1 MAAADLRKELD
12 CSICLNVYTDPVML
26 KCGHNFCQVCI
37 DRVLDSQEAS
47 GRYSCPECREE
58 SRERP
63 ALYRNIGFRNI
74 LKNFLSTEPEQEEG
88 KVFCTH
94 CVDSPVLAV
103 KSCLLCEA
111 SLCDKHLRV
120 HSKSPEHVLCD
131 PTSSLESRKCPIHK
145 KTLEYYCHLDAACI
159 CLACRLD
166 GAHRGHQVEMLE
178 EASNKKK
185 NQLRNFEQ
193 KLTAK
198 IKDIKKR
205 AQNLQKRQRKAQE
218 KADGET
224 ERVTDLFRD
233 LRTQLDDLERRVLGD
248 ITKQAEQVSNAFD
261 DTIRQ
266 LEVEQDKLSRKKRL
280 IEELCNMTD
289 PLTVLQ
295 EPGTGDLC
303 DTEEGDNE
311 GGERLDK
318 HGGDLNVADF
328 QRTLYTGLS
337 DIMSGVKKPISI
349 QESAGILLDVNTS
362 NNHLHIS
369 DDRKT
374 ISWTP
379 VDQNHPGTAEK
390 FMHHP
395 QVLSSNSFSSGVH
408 CWEVDVRGALYWKV
422 GVCYP
427 SIASPGQVI
436 GH

>member
-1 MAAADLRKELD
+1 MASADLRKELD

-26 KCGHNFCQVCI
+26 KCGHNFCQLCI

-63 ALYRNIGFRNI
+63 ALYRNITLRNI
-74 LKNFLSTEPEQEEG
+74 LKNFLSTEPEQEESR
-88 KVFCTH
+88 VFCTH

-120 HSKSPEHVLCD
+120 HSKSPEHVLCE
-131 PTSSLESRKCPIHK
+131 PTSNLENRKCPVHK
-145 KTLEYYCHLDAACI
+145 KTLEYYCRLDAACI

-193 KLTAK
+193 KLTTN
-198 IKDIKKR
+198 ITDIKKR

-224 ERVTDLFRD
+224 ERVTVLFRD
-233 LRTQLDDLERRVLGD
+233 LRRRLDDLEKIVLGD

-266 LEVEQDKLSRKKRL
+266 LEAEKDELSRKKRL
-280 IEELCNMTD
+280 IEELCNVID

-295 EPGTGDLC
+295 EPGTGTLKVATNGPIFREESFKRPDKC
-303 DTEEGDNE
+303 DQ
-311 GGERLDK
+311 K
-318 HGGDLNVADF
+318 
-328 QRTLYTGLS
+328 
-337 DIMSGVKKPISI
+337 
-349 QESAGILLDVNTS
+349 
-362 NNHLHIS
+362 
-369 DDRKT
+369 
-374 ISWTP
+374 
-379 VDQNHPGTAEK
+379 
-390 FMHHP
+390 
-395 QVLSSNSFSSGVH
+395 
-408 CWEVDVRGALYWKV
+408 
-422 GVCYP
+422 
-427 SIASPGQVI
+427 
-436 GH
+436 